1 MPTHAA
7 YRGEIAIEM
16 ARNFHPGFADHGR
29 CHAGHLLGI
38 EAAIQVRDMLPACKV
53 LLFSGQLA
61 AQGLVKWRANGI
73 KNSNYSPSTFTPTN

>member
-16 ARNFHPGFADHGR
+16 ARNLSPDLLITDVVMPGIS
-29 CHAGHLLGI
+29 GI

-73 KNSNYSPSTFTPTN
+73 KNSNYSPSPFTPTN